1 VPFSKPLQAEIGL
14 RYALSKLLAFSGQ
27 ECPAPHYRISGAA
40 GTPRIALRRPCCR
53 THRDVLPAPHLAAAI
68 QEAPG
73 FAVFFILTVKSFF
86 GVRRGTVFVAQ
97 ANVYPTVPGE
107 GIRGSS

>member
-1 VPFSKPLQAEIGL
+1 M
-14 RYALSKLLAFSGQ
+14 
-27 ECPAPHYRISGAA
+27 
-40 GTPRIALRRPCCR
+40 
-53 THRDVLPAPHLAAAI
+53 LAAAAFWVAFAEADAKAGVE
-68 QEAPG
+68 EAPG